1 MAMGPFFFWE
11 MRIGNEGSFS
21 SGINLRVLFP
31 RTNGETYVVTFCK
44 SGQTAGL
51 QADLCDSGE

>member
-1 MAMGPFFFWE
+1 
-11 MRIGNEGSFS
+11 MRDGSFS
-21 SGINLRVLFP
+21 SGINMGLPFP
-31 RTNGETYVVTFCK
+31 RTSRETYLVTFCK